1 MIVVSIEKIDFGL
14 VVPGRIMEEDVKI
27 KNISNESVV
36 LKVLCLCTNEEFL
49 DHDEYVYSVRKASN
63 YDYNEKYFILLPPNS
78 SIHLKV
84 ALKVPNY
91 YKRIEL
97 KGSVDVSIKHIDGK
111 IELPI
116 YGFNHI
122 PKIVCSKELFSVSY
136 GFRVIRLAHKK
147 GKKQEFKIP
156 FKNTSPRPLTV
167 ECDFH
172 KDETDK
178 KSFLKPLE
186 FFCHPNFTIIPAKA

>member
-1 MIVVSIEKIDFGL
+1 MISISIDKVDFGL
-14 VVPGRIMEEDVKI
+14 VVPGRIMEEDLKI
-27 KNISNESVV
+27 KNNSFESVV

-97 KGSVDVSIKHIDGK
+97 VGYVDISIKHIEGK
-111 IELPI
+111 I
-116 YGFNHI
+116 
-122 PKIVCSKELFSVSY
+122 
-136 GFRVIRLAHKK
+136 
-147 GKKQEFKIP
+147 
-156 FKNTSPRPLTV
+156 
-167 ECDFH
+167 
-172 KDETDK
+172 
-178 KSFLKPLE
+178 
-186 FFCHPNFTIIPAKA
+186 